1 MEPNTLFLPLYL
13 REGIQHLQHSLEE
26 MIIVNREK
34 DFEEEWQV
42 NWNEE
47 TNEDLVTYNWIFEP
61 ESRAF
66 GPLNGFQSLRR
77 LEATVFNL
85 VGPVPRAIFDE
96 GHAAV
101 LEKKYRQRLRLVESL
116 PMSLEELVLWN
127 CREEIGEIMNLLLDR
142 RRQGEM
148 MKLKRVDLV
157 FLGKLDVEEASRWQ
171 SEGEMFSLVVTARND
186 RGQTDGPTCYSE

>member
-1 MEPNTLFLPLYL
+1 L
-13 REGIQHLQHSLEE
+13 
-26 MIIVNREK
+26 IIVNREK
-34 DFEEEWQV
+34 DFEEEWQL

-47 TNEDLVTYNWIFEP
+47 THGDSVIDNGIIEP
-61 ESRAF
+61 ETRAF

-77 LEATVFNL
+77 LEATGFNL

-101 LEKKYRQRLRLVESL
+101 LEKMHRQRLRLVESL

>member
-1 MEPNTLFLPLYL
+1 MRRHTRIWSFTIGFSNLNQ
-13 REGIQHLQHSLEE
+13 G
-26 MIIVNREK
+26 
-34 DFEEEWQV
+34 
-42 NWNEE
+42 
-47 TNEDLVTYNWIFEP
+47 
-61 ESRAF
+61 AF

-96 GHAAV
+96 GYAAV
-101 LEKKYRQRLRLVESL
+101 LEKRHRQRLRLVESL

-127 CREEIGEIMNLLLDR
+127 CREEIGEIVNLLLER